1 MSHWISLEARF
12 KIYTIRRILSNM
24 LNDFSN
30 KQILNATE
38 KMLCLFTLETL
49 REDVDEQGVLRR
61 F

>member
-1 MSHWISLEARF
+1 
-12 KIYTIRRILSNM
+12 M

-49 REDVDEQGVLRR
+49 REDADEQGVLPR